1 MANWDSIAEKW
12 AEQWNRLRPWQVE
25 ERKAF
30 ATLVK
35 NSLVLDLGCGH
46 GRDTFFFSGLGLTCV
61 GIDFSKGMLGL
72 AKDKGI
78 LVRASVEYV
87 PFMDGC
93 FDALW
98 SCSVMRYLSEEGI
111 DRSMCEANRVLKQ
124 GGLFW
129 LSLEYGSESRTE
141 VKHDVGFTARLFDEK
156 RIYSIASEKGF
167 RVLETKIFRE
177 WRSFLT
183 VLLEKTGHSRS

>member
-12 AEQWNRLRPWQVE
+12 AEQWNRLRPWQIE
-25 ERKAF
+25 ERKSF
-30 ATLVK
+30 AKRVE

-46 GRDTFFFSGLGLTCV
+46 GRDTQFFNELGLTCF

-72 AKDKGI
+72 SKDKGR

-87 PFMDGC
+87 PFRNEC

-98 SCSVMRYLSEEGI
+98 CCSVMRYLGTDGI
-111 DRSMCEANRVLKQ
+111 SRSMCEANRVLKQ

-141 VKHDVGFTARLFDEK
+141 IKHDVGFTAQLFDEK

-183 VLLEKTGHSRS
+183 VLLEKIGHIRP